1 MVVDYDGY
9 KALFASDGN
18 NASCIELVCMAHARR
33 KFFDGNQASGS
44 SMALVA
50 LQRIGKLYAIAA
62 EGKDLCVENR
72 QQLRLEK
79 SQSALQAWHE

>member
-1 MVVDYDGY
+1 
-9 KALFASDGN
+9 
-18 NASCIELVCMAHARR
+18 MAHARR

-62 EGKDLCVENR
+62 EGKDFCVGNP
-72 QQLRLEK
+72 QQLRLGESSRHSK
-79 SQSALQAWHE
+79 HGTNRCVKPESERSTVALPLKR